1 MAPTNIIMN
10 LSNLIAS
17 IAHIP
22 YLDGIVFGSFVLAVT
37 LATCAF
43 VIDLIYQFDA
53 K

>member
-1 MAPTNIIMN
+1 MAPTTIIMN

-22 YLDGIVFGSFVLAVT
+22 YLDGIVLGSFVLAVT
-37 LATCAF
+37 VAACAF
-43 VIDLIYQFDA
+43 VIDFIYQFNT

>member
-1 MAPTNIIMN
+1 MAPTTIIMN

-22 YLDGIVFGSFVLAVT
+22 YLDGYVFGT
-37 LATCAF
+37 LCLVGTIATCAF
-43 VIDLIYQFDA
+43 VIDFIYQFDS